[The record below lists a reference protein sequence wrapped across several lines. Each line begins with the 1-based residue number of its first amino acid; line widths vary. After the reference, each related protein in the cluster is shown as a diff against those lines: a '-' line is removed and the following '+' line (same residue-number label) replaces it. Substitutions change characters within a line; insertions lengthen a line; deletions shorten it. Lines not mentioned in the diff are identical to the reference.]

1 MQKYTG
7 TKYTG
12 TLPVIKTVNT
22 LMKIRAY
29 KKTDQDEV
37 ISLWNECG
45 LVAPQNDP
53 AKDIERKLKVD
64 PDLFLI
70 GYNGNEVVA
79 SVMGGYEGH
88 RGWINYLAVKP
99 SEQRKGYG
107 QNIMQAVEALLKE
120 KGCPK
125 INLQVR
131 TTNEAVIA
139 FYSAIGYGNDNVVG
153 LGKRLEYDS

>member
-1 MQKYTG
+1 MAG
-7 TKYTG
+7 
-12 TLPVIKTVNT
+12 VNT

-29 KKTDQDEV
+29 DEKDKENI
-37 ISLWNECG
+37 ISLWRECG
-45 LVAPQNDP
+45 LVVPQNDP
-53 AKDIERKLKVD
+53 GKDIERKLNVD
-64 PDLFLI
+64 PDLLLVGVI
-70 GYNGNEVVA
+70 DKQIVA

-107 QNIMQAVEALLKE
+107 QSIMQAVEILIQS

-131 TTNEAVIA
+131 TSNEAVIA